1 VTLEKG
7 KGPILGNLRTI
18 QLIEVDMHLLM
29 RILINQ
35 RNKESIEKDPR
46 VAKCNYSSRLYYSIK
61 DTLLEKRLVFDNS
74 MINRK

>member
-1 VTLEKG
+1 
-7 KGPILGNLRTI
+7 
-18 QLIEVDMHLLM
+18 MHLLM

-35 RNKESIEKDPR
+35 RNKENIEKDPR